1 MKKVFLLAAMIFAAS
16 MVKAQNYAPVK
27 NMLAL
32 NQFAKAKE
40 DFDKSITNQK
50 YAAKP
55 EAWMQKTC
63 IYAGLAMNDQNK
75 GTPAGSQLTTE
86 ADGAFTKYKEMDPEM
101 ELMKDPI
108 YQNGPIN
115 LYSSYYTTGYTDY
128 SAKKW
133 EDAYQ
138 KLKKAVDYSDLLI
151 DRKLLTVTLDTNV
164 LILAGVTAENSQ
176 HKADAAKFY
185 GKLAD
190 AKIKGDGFES
200 IYRFLVSYSFETK
213 NMADFEKY
221 KKIGKELYP
230 ESTYFD
236 FDKVDF
242 AVGLADGFNN
252 KLKAVEEVLATDPNN
267 YKANEVMG
275 EIIYDTLNP
284 RNDEAVLP
292 ANFEELETKMIN
304 AFTKASA
311 AQPNTENPYLYLG
324 DHYINSAIRVNDA
337 RSAFVKEMQSRTKP
351 GTKPSAEDVKKRDE
365 LDAKYAATFLK
376 AQEPYEKAAAILA
389 AKKELDARDKQQ
401 YKKAA
406 SYLSDIASFKKGKAK
421 GNAAE
426 VAKYTEEAK
435 KWNDIY
441 DSIK

>member
-1 MKKVFLLAAMIFAAS
+1 MKKIFLFVAIVFAAF
-16 MVKAQNYAPVK
+16 MVKAQNYTPVK
-27 NMLAL
+27 NLLAL

-40 DFDKSITNQK
+40 DFDKSINNQK
-50 YAAKP
+50 YASKP

-75 GTPAGSQLTTE
+75 GTPQGIQLTSD
-86 ADGAFTKYKEMDPEM
+86 ADAAFAKYKEMDPAM
-101 ELMKDPI
+101 ELLKDPV

-115 LYSSYYTTGYTDY
+115 LYSSYYTNGYTDY
-128 SAKKW
+128 SGKKW
-133 EDAYQ
+133 EDAFL
-138 KLKKAVDYSDLLI
+138 KLKKAVDYSDILVS
-151 DRKLLTVTLDTNV
+151 RNLLTVTLDTNV

-176 HKADAAKFY
+176 HKEDAAKYY

-190 AKIKGDGFES
+190 AKINGTGFES
-200 IYRFLVSYSFETK
+200 VYRFLVSYSFESK
-213 NMADFEKY
+213 NMANFEKY

-230 ESTYFD
+230 ESDYFD

-242 AVGLADGFNN
+242 AVGLAEGFNN

-284 RNDEAVLP
+284 RHDDAVLP
-292 ANFEELETKMIN
+292 ENFEELETKMIN
-304 AFTKASA
+304 AFTKAIA
-311 AQPNTENPYLYLG
+311 AQPNTENAYLYLG

-351 GTKPSAEDVKKRDE
+351 GTKPSAADVKKRDE
-365 LDAKYAATFLK
+365 LDVKYGDTFLK
-376 AQEPYEKAAAILA
+376 AQAPYEKAAAVLA

-406 SYLSDIASFKKGKAK
+406 SYLSDIANFKKAKAK